1 MDYSVAPNMAVVAE
15 MRARR
20 EQTIVSPA
28 HLFLGGGE
36 LGEQPLVGAGRAAHV
51 HEQVH
56 DSSAAN

>member
-1 MDYSVAPNMAVVAE
+1 MAVVAE